1 MATDYLNQFFTAQK
15 NMFDAWQN
23 TFTPNAGETKA
34 ENKPGADFMN
44 FSSFQQNTMENFKQ
58 LTDFYNNFLDFR
70 NNQEYN
76 IVKNLVIR
84 FLRRKIL
91 CLKKQQDRN

>member
-34 ENKPGADFMN
+34 ENKSGADFMN

-58 LTDFYNNFLDFR
+58 LTDFYNNFFMA
-70 NNQEYN
+70 NS
-76 IVKNLVIR
+76 
-84 FLRRKIL
+84 
-91 CLKKQQDRN
+91 